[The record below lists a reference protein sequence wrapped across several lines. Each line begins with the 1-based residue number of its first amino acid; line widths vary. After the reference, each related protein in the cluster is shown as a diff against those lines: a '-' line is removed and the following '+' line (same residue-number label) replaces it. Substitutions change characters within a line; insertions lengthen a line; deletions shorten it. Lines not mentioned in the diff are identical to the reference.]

1 MTMIMLYRRII
12 HMQNFTHYT
21 PTKVVFGKNT
31 QYETAREVKNFGGS
45 KVFVIYGGGSVVRSG
60 LLETVTNNLKENG
73 LEYKIKGGVQPNP
86 RLSFAREAVKE
97 SIEFGTDFVLAI
109 GGGSVIDTAK
119 AVAHGTANP
128 NIDIWKFWA
137 REETL
142 KKSLPVGVV
151 LTISAA
157 GSETSDSAVLTNTD
171 IGRKR
176 GLSTEL
182 NRPKFAIMNP
192 ELTYTLPKYQI
203 GCGVVDIMMH
213 TLDRYFTHT
222 QGNQL
227 TDEIAEAL
235 LRTVITHGRTA
246 IAEPDNYE
254 AMSEIMWCGSI
265 SHNGMTGL
273 GAVTDFA
280 PHQLGHELSAMF
292 DVAHGASLSAI
303 WGAWAMYSYKEEP
316 ERFVRY
322 AEKVWGITADTDEEA
337 AVKGIKATVS
347 YFKSLDMPVCFS
359 DLEIGVQTEEVLEKL
374 ADSCSFNRGRTIGS
388 FRVCDRD
395 DILEIYKMANC

>member
-1 MTMIMLYRRII
+1 M
-12 HMQNFTHYT
+12 HNFTHYT
-21 PTKVVFGKNT
+21 PTKVVFGKDT
-31 QYETAREVKNFGGS
+31 QFQTAAQIKEFGGS
-45 KVFVIYGGGSVVRSG
+45 KVFVVYGGGSVVRSG
-60 LLETVTNNLKENG
+60 LLDAITKNLEENG
-73 LEYKIKGGVQPNP
+73 LEYKTKGGVQPNP
-86 RLSFAREAVKE
+86 RLAFAREAVKE
-97 SIEFGTDFVLAI
+97 SIEFGADFVLAV

-128 NIDIWKFWA
+128 DIDIWKFWT
-137 REETL
+137 RETALE
-142 KKSLPVGVV
+142 KSFPVGVV

-157 GSETSDSAVLTNTD
+157 GSEMSNSAVLTNTE

-176 GLSTEL
+176 GLSTDL

-203 GCGVVDIMMH
+203 GCGVADIMMH

-222 QGNQL
+222 KGNQL
-227 TDEIAEAL
+227 TDEIAEAV
-235 LRTVITHGRTA
+235 LRTVIAHGQTA
-246 IAEPDNYE
+246 IADPTDYE

-292 DVAHGASLSAI
+292 DVAHGASLTAV
-303 WGAWAMYSYKEEP
+303 WGAWATYSYMEEP
-316 ERFVRY
+316 ERFARY
-322 AEKVWGITADTDEEA
+322 ADKVWGITADTAEEA
-337 AVKGIKATVS
+337 AKKGIAATVG
-347 YFKSLDMPVCFS
+347 YFESIGMPTNFTA
-359 DLEIGVQTEEVLEKL
+359 LGIGIQTEDVLEKL
-374 ADSCSFNRGRTIGS
+374 ADSCSYDRGRTIGS
-388 FRVCDRD
+388 FRICDRE